1 MHPSFACRER
11 RYLEYNSHWIVQH
24 QSEVKSLAV
33 SWPLP
38 SFATMGTTSSSFS
51 ALQDICCSLALLLEC
66 LEALNVFIFVNE
78 LRLSVSSGEEPFDAT
93 QFQQAQLL

>member
-1 MHPSFACRER
+1 
-11 RYLEYNSHWIVQH
+11 
-24 QSEVKSLAV
+24 
-33 SWPLP
+33 
-38 SFATMGTTSSSFS
+38 MGTTSSSFS